1 MERESTQHGPVVD
14 DELKHE
20 VEDSLRAGGPTH
32 AEEFRDPEMPDA
44 EESDDL
50 GLDPARRADPPTA

>member
-1 MERESTQHGPVVD
+1 MERESTQHGPAVD

-20 VEDSLRAGGPTH
+20 VEDQLRAGGPTH

-44 EESDDL
+44 EESADL
-50 GLDPARRADPPTA
+50 GLDQGRREPPTA

>member
-1 MERESTQHGPVVD
+1 MERESTQHGPAVD

-20 VEDSLRAGGPTH
+20 VEDQLRAGGPTH

-44 EESDDL
+44 EEAADL
-50 GLDPARRADPPTA
+50 GLDRARREPPTA